1 MTTDDQYLLL
11 RQQLISD
18 YHYRVIAG
26 KKIAITTKQP
36 RDGIVGEFYPQTP
49 TLGFVALYPRPKER
63 KPFNEFCT
71 LAHELGHAYSW
82 INGTRSEAYEAVY
95 NQPNPAMLPVAQ
107 KQLIIDEEIRAWQL
121 GFRVAQEVG
130 FDDRAGYVAEAN
142 LALRR
147 YYDNLTMTPEPFTIA
162 N

>member
-1 MTTDDQYLLL
+1 MTTDDQYI
-11 RQQLISD
+11 QLWKRLFNAH
-18 YHYRVIAG
+18 HYKTFNG
-26 KKIAITTKQP
+26 KKIAVKRGPKQQG
-36 RDGIVGEFYPQTP
+36 RVGEFIPRGAALGIVAVYPQP
-49 TLGFVALYPRPKER
+49 ER
-63 KPFNEFCT
+63 GAFKEFCT

-121 GFRVAQEVG
+121 GFGVAREVG
-130 FDDRAGYVAEAN
+130 FDDRDGYVAEAN

-147 YYDNLTMTPEPFTIA
+147 YYDDLAMTPEPFTIA